1 MSGVGSHAESRSP
14 SRRFAE
20 APGPLVLVAV
30 GVGYLTLAQLV
41 MALPDPDRHGPTLW
55 PAAGL
60 ALAALLLLPTDRW
73 VWALGAVALAELG
86 GDLAWGLS
94 VGASIGWAFG
104 NTAQALVGALLLRRL
119 GNPDGSLVP
128 VRQLLLFLSLG
139 VVAAPVVGASLGWVA
154 SSITGAGPF
163 PGGWADYFV
172 SDALG
177 VLVLAPILLAPRLR
191 ASRSRREATALFV
204 SAAFVSTLVFTDF
217 GGSWIVT
224 MPYVLVPFFAWAA
237 LRFGTLG
244 TACTSL
250 GVTVLSSGFTAAG
263 AGPFAL
269 AGGPEGAAVTLLQ
282 VFLAITVSFSLLLA
296 ALVSDLTDRREIEDA
311 LRHQATHD
319 ALTGLPNR
327 SRLASAVEAA
337 LDVSGGK
344 RGTGLLVCDL
354 DLFKAVNDRV
364 GHKGGDELLVQVAG
378 RLREGLRPDDLV
390 ARISGDEF
398 VVLLSDVDAEEAL
411 RVARRLVDDVARPL
425 VLDRQREIRPSISV
439 GAAVAEPG
447 ESPDSLFRVADAA
460 LYQAKRRGRGRV
472 VVADE
477 TLRRQARGQ
486 VQVEDEMPT
495 AFATGQ
501 IECHFQP
508 VIDLATGR
516 LTGAE
521 ATVRWRH
528 PDLGLLD
535 AERFLP
541 VVEALGLGDR
551 LFETVLAQSL
561 RAEVG
566 WGRLTPRR
574 PRVSVNISAL
584 QLGSGGVVNAVL
596 RALAE
601 SDAPADA
608 LCVEVTTATPL
619 DDMGVAAL
627 HQLHALGVHLVL
639 DGFGVGWSSLNRLA
653 RIPWDLVK
661 IDRTLVSDLGSD
673 PAAVSTV
680 RAAVAMAEALGL
692 GTGADGVTRIGQLEV
707 LLELGCDVA
716 QGPLFGRPETAE
728 EIERLLAAEHVWL
741 AKDLRRV
748 AAAEEVAG

>member
-1 MSGVGSHAESRSP
+1 M
-14 SRRFAE
+14 
-20 APGPLVLVAV
+20 
-30 GVGYLTLAQLV
+30 
-41 MALPDPDRHGPTLW
+41 
-55 PAAGL
+55 
-60 ALAALLLLPTDRW
+60 
-73 VWALGAVALAELG
+73 
-86 GDLAWGLS
+86 
-94 VGASIGWAFG
+94 
-104 NTAQALVGALLLRRL
+104 
-119 GNPDGSLVP
+119 
-128 VRQLLLFLSLG
+128 
-139 VVAAPVVGASLGWVA
+139 
-154 SSITGAGPF
+154 
-163 PGGWADYFV
+163 
-172 SDALG
+172 
-177 VLVLAPILLAPRLR
+177 
-191 ASRSRREATALFV
+191 
-204 SAAFVSTLVFTDF
+204 
-217 GGSWIVT
+217 
-224 MPYVLVPFFAWAA
+224 
-237 LRFGTLG
+237 
-244 TACTSL
+244 
-250 GVTVLSSGFTAAG
+250 
-263 AGPFAL
+263 
-269 AGGPEGAAVTLLQ
+269 
-282 VFLAITVSFSLLLA
+282 
-296 ALVSDLTDRREIEDA
+296 
-311 LRHQATHD
+311 
-319 ALTGLPNR
+319 
-327 SRLASAVEAA
+327 
-337 LDVSGGK
+337 
-344 RGTGLLVCDL
+344 VCDL

-378 RLREGLRPDDLV
+378 RLRAGLRPDDLV

-411 RVARRLVDDVARPL
+411 RVARRLVDDVARPV

-477 TLRRQARGQ
+477 ALRREARGQ

-495 AFATGQ
+495 AFARGQ

-541 VVEALGLGDR
+541 VVEALGWGDR

-566 WGRLTPRR
+566 WARLTPRR
-574 PRVSVNISAL
+574 PRVSVNVSAL

-627 HQLHALGVHLVL
+627 HQLRALGVHLVL
-639 DGFGVGWSSLNRLA
+639 DGFGVGWSSLSRLS

-661 IDRTLVSDLGSD
+661 IDRTLVSDLGND
-673 PAAVSTV
+673 PAAVRTV
-680 RAAVAMAEALGL
+680 RAAVATAEALGL
-692 GTGADGVTRIGQLEV
+692 GTGAEGVTRIGQLET

-716 QGPLFGRPETAE
+716 QGPLFSRPETAE
-728 EIERLLAAEHVWL
+728 EIQRLLAAEHVWL
-741 AKDLRRV
+741 AKDLRSV